1 MINAIVKMEAK
12 TINCCEKH
20 YKVIVKRFDKEI
32 ESVTA
37 YGEEELALNYILQMI
52 ELYFEDSKVNTAT

>member
-1 MINAIVKMEAK
+1 M
-12 TINCCEKH
+12 
-20 YKVIVKRFDKEI
+20 IVKRFDKEI
-32 ESVTA
+32 ESATT